1 MAGMFDQA
9 KALLKAKQVQGE
21 LAKTEIEATGG
32 DGLVTVVFTGDMKLK
47 SVHFDEEKFDGIG
60 KEHLERVLKDTMTQA
75 MQQAQQVAAEK
86 TKAVM
91 KELGV
96 SIPGM

>member
-1 MAGMFDQA
+1 MPGMFDQA
-9 KALLKAKQVQGE
+9 KALLKAKQVQSE
-21 LAKTEIEATGG
+21 LGKTEIEARGG

-47 SVHFDEEKFDGIG
+47 LIRIDAEKFDGVSR
-60 KEHLERVLKDTMTQA
+60 EYLERVLKDTITQA

>member
-9 KALLKAKQVQGE
+9 KALLKAKQVQNE
-21 LAKTEIEATGG
+21 LGKTEIEAKGG
-32 DGLVTVVFTGDMKLK
+32 NGLVTVVFTGDMKLK
-47 SVHFDEEKFDGIG
+47 SIDIDREQFEGIG
-60 KEHLERVLKDTMTQA
+60 KEQLERVLRDTIIQA

-86 TKAVM
+86 TKEVM

-96 SIPGM
+96 SIPGL

>member
-1 MAGMFDQA
+1 MPGMFDQA
-9 KALLKAKQVQGE
+9 KALLKAKQVQNE
-21 LAKTEIEATGG
+21 LGKTEIEATGG
-32 DGLVTVVFTGDMKLK
+32 DGLVTVVFTGDMKFK
-47 SVHFDEEKFDGIG
+47 SIVFDEEKFQDIG
-60 KEHLERVLKDTMTQA
+60 AATLARTIKETITQA

>member
-9 KALLKAKQVQGE
+9 KALLKAKQVQNE

-47 SVHFDEEKFDGIG
+47 TIQLDAEKFDGIG
-60 KEHLERVLKDTMTQA
+60 KEHLERVLKDTITQA

-96 SIPGM
+96 SLPGM